1 MSPRGSR
8 ITLNG
13 GFQGPHVCLI
23 LSSNVFRRLF
33 LWRVSN
39 TRLAGPCQPRTH
51 NPSRQLARM
60 ETLSL
65 PGSKGETGKEE
76 TNEKSTM
83 RHLPASVVGAPP
95 YGCRCRHKAA
105 LAFLTFLG
113 DAQQHPCRAKTPERV
128 PRTRL
133 GVQAGVTV
141 LPAIDLDRYSVMEKA
156 RQQSFVWCSPS
167 GASWVLCRSFP

>member
-1 MSPRGSR
+1 MSSA
-8 ITLNG
+8 
-13 GFQGPHVCLI
+13 
-23 LSSNVFRRLF
+23 RLF
-33 LWRVSN
+33 LWRVLN

-51 NPSRQLARM
+51 NPSRQLAKIENAVPCQDPRV
-60 ETLSL
+60 
-65 PGSKGETGKEE
+65 ETGKEE

-128 PRTRL
+128 PRTSL

-141 LPAIDLDRYSVMEKA
+141 LPAIDLDRYSSVMEKA
-156 RQQSFVWCSPS
+156 RQQSFVWCPPS
-167 GASWVLCRSFP
+167 GASCPLQIVPLICA